1 MPRLCH
7 VAAACTDP
15 EVRACNLS
23 RSMGQDLSGVCALGE
38 YDMTNDPTG
47 LLSLMFDIVEGG
59 LILAVIFYVVTAVAC
74 FMGLLK
80 QHLGEGE

>member
-1 MPRLCH
+1 
-7 VAAACTDP
+7 
-15 EVRACNLS
+15 
-23 RSMGQDLSGVCALGE
+23 
-38 YDMTNDPTG
+38 MTNDPTG